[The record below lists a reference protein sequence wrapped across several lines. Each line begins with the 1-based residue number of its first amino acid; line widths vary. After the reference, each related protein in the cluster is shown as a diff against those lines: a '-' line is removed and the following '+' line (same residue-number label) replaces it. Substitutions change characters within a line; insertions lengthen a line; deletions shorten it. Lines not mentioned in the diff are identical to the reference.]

1 MKLAAAALVLLTS
14 SVAAA
19 FPRANIR
26 VGAYVVASATV
37 SASMAASRRSVE
49 IRTSA
54 GRAPVAAVVVGGEV
68 KPMSD
73 AAAQVHAPRNGDLL
87 VTVLY

>member
-1 MKLAAAALVLLTS
+1 
-14 SVAAA
+14 
-19 FPRANIR
+19 
-26 VGAYVVASATV
+26 
-37 SASMAASRRSVE
+37 MAASRRSVE

>member
-1 MKLAAAALVLLTS
+1 MKLAAVLVLLTS

-19 FPRANIR
+19 SPRMNLRI
-26 VGAYVVASATV
+26 GAYVVASATV

-49 IRTSA
+49 IHTSA
-54 GRAPVAAVVVGGEV
+54 GRAPVAAVVVRGEV
-68 KPMSD
+68 KLMSD
-73 AAAQVHAPRNGDLL
+73 AAAEIHAPQGGDLL